1 MAMLQYL
8 AVATIFSIG
17 WPWKRIT
24 LRNWAFTAWMLVVA
38 AVSIWLFVARNADM
52 YAWIGLMV
60 LPEEWTMRLFA
71 YSWLSFATY
80 FGYLGVLY
88 LLRRSGALSWLQ
100 RRLGFGPCR
109 RTKSLHRRMRGTWAA
124 QMTAITGGRSPR
136 AAKEA
141 SAASGAGAGGAGDV
155 VVSSPLRAALD
166 AAGPGYGST
175 ATARG

>member
-24 LRNWAFTAWMLVVA
+24 LRNWAFTAWMVVVA
-38 AVSIWLFVARNADM
+38 AVSIWLFVGRNAAA
-52 YAWIGLMV
+52 YEWIGLMV

-71 YSWLSFATY
+71 YSWLSFFTY
-80 FGYLGVLY
+80 FAYLGVLY

-109 RTKSLHRRMRGTWAA
+109 RTKSLHRRMRATWGA
-124 QMTAITGGRSPR
+124 QMAAITAGRNP
-136 AAKEA
+136 AKEA
-141 SAASGAGAGGAGDV
+141 PAGAVGSAGSDDV
-155 VVSSPLRAALD
+155 VVASPLRAALD
-166 AAGPGYGST
+166 AARSGYGST
-175 ATARG
+175 ARA